1 MKAYILPESGEA
13 DKFRLAELPIPEI
26 DSDEVLVK
34 VQAVSINPVDIK
46 TRQGKALYEQLKG
59 EENIILGWDISGEV
73 TLCGKNVS
81 KFEVGDQVF
90 GMANF
95 PGHGKAYAEYVAVPF
110 YHLAKKPVSITHDEA
125 AASTL
130 AALTAWQ
137 ALGQQ
142 LKLQPGEKV
151 LIHAGAG
158 GVGHFAIQIAKHL
171 GAYVITTASSANAEF
186 VKELGADVHIDYTNT
201 AFEHQVLEV
210 DVVFDTV
217 GGDIALRSM
226 QTLKN
231 GGRLL
236 SIVGGI
242 TEDVKKLAVEKG
254 VETIPYLVKSSG
266 EDMDAIA
273 ALLEQKV
280 IKAHVSA
287 VFPFSQLADAH
298 KQIETGKTKGKVILK
313 FEL

>member
-1 MKAYILPESGEA
+1 MKAYILPQAGEA

-137 ALGQQ
+137 ALVQQ
-142 LKLQPGEKV
+142 LKLQAGEKV

-171 GAYVITTASSANAEF
+171 GAYVITTASAVNADF
-186 VKELGADVHIDYTNT
+186 VKELGADQHIDYTNT
-201 AFEHQVLEV
+201 AFENQVSDV

-217 GGDIALRSM
+217 GGDTALRSM

-242 TEDVKKLAVEKG
+242 TEDLRKLAAEKG
-254 VETIPYLVKSSG
+254 VEALPYLVKSSG

-273 ALLEQKV
+273 ELLEQNV

-298 KQIETGKTKGKVILK
+298 KQIETGKTKGKVVVR
-313 FEL
+313 FEV